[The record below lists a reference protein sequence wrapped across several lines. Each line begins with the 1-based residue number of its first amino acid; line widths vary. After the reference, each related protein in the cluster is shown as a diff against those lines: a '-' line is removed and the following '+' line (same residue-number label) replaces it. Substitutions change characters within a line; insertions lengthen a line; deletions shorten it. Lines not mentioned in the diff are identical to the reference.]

1 MRFTVGKLDGQ
12 QGVFAV
18 KGDRAVN
25 LSAVVPEIG
34 DDLSVLAARPDLMAA
49 AGESAGTG
57 SEHALSDIE
66 PALPIAAP
74 GTIICLGLN
83 YVEHIREGGYDIP
96 DYPALFMRGRSSLMA
111 AGAPMVRPACSD
123 QLDYEAELMLI
134 IGRGGRHIPEDRAL
148 EHVFGYTAF
157 NDGSVRN
164 YQRKTHQWTP
174 GKNFDSTGAIGP
186 CVVTPD
192 ELPEGA
198 SGLRIESR
206 VGDEVLQSS
215 NTANM
220 IWSAARS
227 ITIISEYTTLSP
239 GDHIALGT
247 PPGVGHARK
256 PHPRW
261 LKPGE
266 TVEVEIEGIGICAS
280 PVVDEMETGYRTV
293 AG

>member
-1 MRFTVGKLDGQ
+1 MRFAVGKLDGQ

-25 LSAVVPEIG
+25 LSVAVPEIG

-57 SEHALSDIE
+57 PEHALSDIE
-66 PALPIAAP
+66 LALPIAAP

-206 VGDEVLQSS
+206 VGEEVLQNS

>member
-18 KGDRAVN
+18 KGGRAVN
-25 LSAVVPEIG
+25 LSVVVPEIG
-34 DDLSVLAARPDLMAA
+34 DDLSVLAARLDLMAA

-96 DYPALFMRGRSSLMA
+96 DYPALFMRGRSSRMA
-111 AGAPMVRPACSD
+111 AGAPMVRSACSD

-186 CVVTPD
+186 CVVRRTSCPKARR
-192 ELPEGA
+192 G
-198 SGLRIESR
+198 SGSR
-206 VGDEVLQSS
+206 AVW
-215 NTANM
+215 AKKCCR
-220 IWSAARS
+220 A
-227 ITIISEYTTLSP
+227 P
-239 GDHIALGT
+239 T
-247 PPGVGHARK
+247 PP
-256 PHPRW
+256 
-261 LKPGE
+261 
-266 TVEVEIEGIGICAS
+266 T
-280 PVVDEMETGYRTV
+280 
-293 AG
+293 

>member
-1 MRFTVGKLDGQ
+1 MRFVVGKLDGQ

-25 LSAVVPEIG
+25 LSVAVPEIG
-34 DDLSVLAARPDLMAA
+34 DDLFVLAARPDLMAA
-49 AGESAGTG
+49 VGESAGAG
-57 SEHALSDIE
+57 PEHALSDIE

-111 AGAPMVRPACSD
+111 AGASMVRPACSD

-157 NDGSVRN
+157 NDGSVRD

-198 SGLRIESR
+198 SGLGIESR

-227 ITIISEYTTLSP
+227 IAIISEYTTLSP

-280 PVVDEMETGYRTV
+280 PVVDEMEMGYRAV